1 MFLWL
6 LVGAQFAL
14 AALLVLTTSW
24 IPIPWVA
31 ILVAAPGILLAV
43 SASSK
48 IGLRRV
54 RIHPAATES
63 TQLVTSGPYGVVRH
77 PMYTGLLWFTAA
89 LLLSGFAWCR
99 LLSWLGLLLVL
110 RIKAGHEEH
119 FLEDCFPRY
128 IDYRKNVGQLVP
140 KLHRLFRSQAT
151 K

>member
-14 AALLVLTTSW
+14 AALLVLTASW
-24 IPIPWVA
+24 SPIPWIA
-31 ILVAAPGILLAV
+31 ILVSAPGILLAV

-54 RIHPAATES
+54 RIHPAATDS
-63 TQLVTSGPYGVVRH
+63 TQLVTSGPYGIVRH

-89 LLLSGFAWCR
+89 LLLSGFAWWR

-119 FLEDCFPRY
+119 SLGERFPQY
-128 IDYRKNVGQLVP
+128 TNYQKNVGQLVP
-140 KLHRLFRSQAT
+140 KLHRLFSSQAT